1 MRRDIT
7 AAAVAW
13 DSAVRVALSVVIFL
27 FAAMAD
33 FQAERKVGTALVV
46 VVVASVVMV
55 ATAES
60 AAVAVGSV
68 GGSVGGGRY
77 FRCYFYFFD
86 KGGGV

>member
-1 MRRDIT
+1 MMNRE
-7 AAAVAW
+7 
-13 DSAVRVALSVVIFL
+13 
-27 FAAMAD
+27 
-33 FQAERKVGTALVV
+33 AERLRQHSTINFKSRSRVFRCCGVVAFVV
-46 VVVASVVMV
+46 VV